1 MSENGY
7 TPQSMP
13 ERTRRALATRGA
25 RPVVGDLARWGT
37 GLAAGLPWTLAGSHG
52 DFELDGRR
60 YRYLYSRH
68 KFTWLTERA
77 VEVPVA
83 QALVDAHPPGR
94 VLEIGNVLS
103 HYRPQRHV
111 VVDKYEQAQGG
122 LNRDVL
128 DLGGLGEF
136 DLIVAV
142 STLEHVGWDESPRD
156 PAKAKLAVDVLRSL
170 LAPGGRL
177 AITVPVGYNTAFDAA
192 LRSGEVPLQR
202 AVALRRPGGTRWR
215 EVAPHDVWSASY
227 DFLLY
232 RARGVLFGFI
242 EGPAG

>member
-1 MSENGY
+1 VSDNGY

-13 ERTRRALATRGA
+13 ERTRRALAARGT
-25 RPVVGDLARWGT
+25 RPVVGDLARWGSSLVT
-37 GLAAGLPWTLAGSHG
+37 GLPWTLAGSHG
-52 DFELDGRR
+52 DFELDGH
-60 YRYLYSRH
+60 RYLYLYNRH

-83 QALVDAHPPGR
+83 QALVDQHAPDR

-103 HYRPQRHV
+103 HYRPQQHL
-111 VVDKYEQAQGG
+111 VVDKYEHAPGVV
-122 LNRDVL
+122 NRDVL
-128 DLGGLGEF
+128 EVEGLGEF
-136 DLIVAV
+136 DLIIAV

-156 PAKAKLAVDVLRSL
+156 PAKAARAVAALRSL

-177 AITVPVGYNTAFDAA
+177 AITVPIGYNAAFDSA
-192 LRSGEVPLQR
+192 LRSGEVPLDR
-202 AVALRRPGGTRWR
+202 AVALRRARGTRWR
-215 EVAPHDVWSASY
+215 EVAPAAVWSAPY

-242 EGPAG
+242 ERPA

>member
-1 MSENGY
+1 VSDNGY

-13 ERTRRALATRGA
+13 ERTRRALAARGT
-25 RPVVGDLARWGT
+25 RPVVGDLARWGSSLVT
-37 GLAAGLPWTLAGSHG
+37 GLPWTLAGSHG
-52 DFELDGRR
+52 DFELDGH
-60 YRYLYSRH
+60 RYLYLYNRH

-83 QALVDAHPPGR
+83 QALVDQHAPDR

-103 HYRPQRHV
+103 HYRPQQHL
-111 VVDKYEQAQGG
+111 VVDKYEHAPGVV
-122 LNRDVL
+122 NRDVL
-128 DLGGLGEF
+128 EVEGLGEF
-136 DLIVAV
+136 DLIIAV

-156 PAKAKLAVDVLRSL
+156 PAKAARAVAALRSL

-177 AITVPVGYNTAFDAA
+177 AITVPIGYNAAFDSA
-192 LRSGEVPLQR
+192 LRSGEVPLDR
-202 AVALRRPGGTRWR
+202 AVALRRAGGTRWR
-215 EVAPHDVWSASY
+215 EVAPAAVWSAPY

-242 EGPAG
+242 ERPA